1 MTSKG
6 EAMTAEVKANIL
18 LVDDHPESLLALEA
32 VLADLGQNLVKADSG
47 RQALRCVLN
56 QDFAVILLDVNM
68 PGMDGFETATLIRER
83 ERSKHTPIVF
93 LTASDQSELAV
104 FRGYSVGAVDYLI
117 KPFAPEILKSK
128 VAVFVDLFQMREKAR
143 QQANQ
148 LVAINQNLER
158 EIAER
163 KRAEQEIE
171 RRADEL
177 GAVNKELEAFSYS
190 VSHDLRAPLRA
201 MQGFA
206 QALNEDFADRL
217 GPVAQDYTRRI
228 VAAACRMDTLIQDL
242 LAYSRLS
249 RAQMLLQPLDLRS
262 VMAQIRTHTEGEFRD
277 REASV
282 EVAIPEAFPH
292 VMAHPTTLVQV
303 VTNLLTNA
311 AKFVGPGVR
320 PHVRV
325 WAEERDEWGR
335 LWVEDNGIGISPE
348 HHGRIFRVFERL
360 HGIETYPGTG
370 IGLAIVRKGIQR
382 LGGQVGL
389 ESAPGQGSK
398 FWIELAKGGEP
409 Q

>member
-1 MTSKG
+1 
-6 EAMTAEVKANIL
+6 MTAEAKANIL
-18 LVDDHPESLLALEA
+18 LVDDRPESLLALEV
-32 VLADLGQNLVKADSG
+32 VLADLGQNLVRADSG
-47 RQALRCVLN
+47 TQALRCVLM
-56 QDFAVILLDVNM
+56 QDFAVILLDVHM
-68 PGMDGFETATLIRER
+68 PGMNGFETAALIRER
-83 ERSKHTPIVF
+83 ERSMHTPIVF

-148 LVAINQNLER
+148 LVDINQNLER

-163 KRAEQEIE
+163 KRAEAEIK

-177 GAVNKELEAFSYS
+177 EAANKELEAFSYS
-190 VSHDLRAPLRA
+190 VSHDLRTPLRA

-311 AKFVGPGVR
+311 VKFVGPGVR

-335 LWVEDNGIGISPE
+335 LWVEDNGIGIAQE
-348 HHGRIFRVFERL
+348 HQDRIFRVFERL
-360 HGIETYPGTG
+360 HGSEMYPGTG
-370 IGLAIVRKGIQR
+370 IGLAIVAKGTER
-382 LGGQVGL
+382 MGGRAGV
-389 ESAPGQGSK
+389 ESTPGKGSK
-398 FWIELAKGGEP
+398 FWIELPKGDRP
-409 Q
+409 A

>member
-1 MTSKG
+1 
-6 EAMTAEVKANIL
+6 MTAEAKANIL
-18 LVDDHPESLLALEA
+18 LVDDRPESLLALEV
-32 VLADLGQNLVKADSG
+32 VLADLGQNLVRADSG
-47 RQALRCVLN
+47 TQALRCVLM
-56 QDFAVILLDVNM
+56 QDFAVILLDVHM
-68 PGMDGFETATLIRER
+68 PGMNGFETAALIRER
-83 ERSKHTPIVF
+83 ERSMHTPIVF
-93 LTASDQSELAV
+93 LTASDQSEMAV
-104 FRGYSVGAVDYLI
+104 FQGYSVGAVDYLI

-206 QALNEDFADRL
+206 QALSEDFADRL

-228 VAAACRMDTLIQDL
+228 VAAACRMDALIQDL

-249 RAQMLLQPLDLRS
+249 RVQILLEPLDLRS
-262 VMAQIRTHTEGEFRD
+262 VMAQVKAHTEGEFR
-277 REASV
+277 EPGALL

-311 AKFVGPGVR
+311 VKFVGSGVR

-335 LWVEDNGIGISPE
+335 LWVEDNGIGIAPE
-348 HHGRIFRVFERL
+348 HHDRIFRVFERL
-360 HGIETYPGTG
+360 HGSEMYPGTG
-370 IGLAIVRKGIQR
+370 IGLAIVAKGTER
-382 LGGQVGL
+382 MGGRAGV
-389 ESAPGQGSK
+389 ESTPGKGSK
-398 FWIELAKGGEP
+398 FWIELPKGDRP
-409 Q
+409 A

>member
-1 MTSKG
+1 
-6 EAMTAEVKANIL
+6 MTAEAKANIL
-18 LVDDHPESLLALEA
+18 LVDDRPESLLALEV
-32 VLADLGQNLVKADSG
+32 VLADLGQNLVRADSG
-47 RQALRCVLN
+47 TQALRCVLM
-56 QDFAVILLDVNM
+56 QDFAVILLDVHM
-68 PGMDGFETATLIRER
+68 PGMNGFETAALIRER
-83 ERSKHTPIVF
+83 ERSMHTPIVF

-104 FRGYSVGAVDYLI
+104 FQGYSVGAVDYLI

-311 AKFVGPGVR
+311 VKFVGPGVR

-335 LWVEDNGIGISPE
+335 LWVEDNGIGIAQE
-348 HHGRIFRVFERL
+348 HQDRIFRVFERL
-360 HGIETYPGTG
+360 HGSEMYPGTG
-370 IGLAIVRKGIQR
+370 IGLAIVAKGTER
-382 LGGQVGL
+382 MGGRAGV
-389 ESAPGQGSK
+389 ESTPGKGSK
-398 FWIELAKGGEP
+398 FWIELPKGDRP
-409 Q
+409 A

>member
-1 MTSKG
+1 
-6 EAMTAEVKANIL
+6 MTAEAKANIL
-18 LVDDHPESLLALEA
+18 LVDDRPESLLALEA

-47 RQALRCVLN
+47 KQALRCVLM
-56 QDFAVILLDVNM
+56 QDFAVILLDVHM
-68 PGMDGFETATLIRER
+68 PGMNGFEAAALIRER
-83 ERSKHTPIVF
+83 ERSMHTPIVF

-104 FRGYSVGAVDYLI
+104 FRGYSVGAVDYLV

-163 KRAEQEIE
+163 KRAEAEIK

-177 GAVNKELEAFSYS
+177 EAVNKELEAFSYS
-190 VSHDLRAPLRA
+190 VSHDLRTPLRA

-242 LAYSRLS
+242 LAYSHLS
-249 RAQMLLQPLDLRS
+249 RVQMLLQPLDLRS
-262 VMAQIRTHTEGEFRD
+262 VMAQIQAHTEGEFRE
-277 REASV
+277 REALL

-311 AKFVGPGVR
+311 VKFVAPGGVR
-320 PHVRV
+320 RAAARPGLGRRTRRV
-325 WAEERDEWGR
+325 GP
-335 LWVEDNGIGISPE
+335 LVG
-348 HHGRIFRVFERL
+348 
-360 HGIETYPGTG
+360 
-370 IGLAIVRKGIQR
+370 
-382 LGGQVGL
+382 GGQRHRDRAGA
-389 ESAPGQGSK
+389 SGSH
-398 FWIELAKGGEP
+398 LP
-409 Q
+409 RL

>member
-1 MTSKG
+1 
-6 EAMTAEVKANIL
+6 MTAEAKANIL
-18 LVDDHPESLLALEA
+18 LVDDRPESLLALEV
-32 VLADLGQNLVKADSG
+32 VLADLGQNLVRADSG
-47 RQALRCVLN
+47 RQALRCVLM
-56 QDFAVILLDVNM
+56 QDFAVILLDVHM
-68 PGMDGFETATLIRER
+68 PGMNGFETAALIRER
-83 ERSKHTPIVF
+83 ERSMHTPIVF

-104 FRGYSVGAVDYLI
+104 FQGYSVGAVDYLI

-262 VMAQIRTHTEGEFRD
+262 IMAQIQAQTEGEFRE
-277 REASV
+277 RQAVV

-292 VMAHPTTLVQV
+292 VMAHATTLVQV

-311 AKFVGPGVR
+311 VKFVGPGVR

-335 LWVEDNGIGISPE
+335 LWVEDNGIGIAPE
-348 HHGRIFRVFERL
+348 HHDRIFRVFERL
-360 HGIETYPGTG
+360 HGSEMYPGTG
-370 IGLAIVRKGIQR
+370 IGLAIVAKGTER
-382 LGGQVGL
+382 MGGRAGV
-389 ESAPGQGSK
+389 ESTPGKGSK
-398 FWIELAKGGEP
+398 FWIELPKGDRP
-409 Q
+409 A

>member
-1 MTSKG
+1 
-6 EAMTAEVKANIL
+6 MTAEAKANIL
-18 LVDDHPESLLALEA
+18 LVDDRPESLLALEV
-32 VLADLGQNLVKADSG
+32 VLADLGQNLVRADSG
-47 RQALRCVLN
+47 TQALRCVLM
-56 QDFAVILLDVNM
+56 QDFAVILLDVHM
-68 PGMDGFETATLIRER
+68 PGMNGFETAALIRER
-83 ERSKHTPIVF
+83 ERSMHTPIVF

-104 FRGYSVGAVDYLI
+104 FQGYSVGAVDYLI

-311 AKFVGPGVR
+311 VKFVGPGVR

-360 HGIETYPGTG
+360 HGSEIYPGTG
-370 IGLAIVRKGIQR
+370 IGLAIVAKGTER
-382 LGGQVGL
+382 MGGRAGV
-389 ESAPGQGSK
+389 ESTPGKGSK
-398 FWIELAKGGEP
+398 FWIELPKGDRP
-409 Q
+409 A

>member
-1 MTSKG
+1 
-6 EAMTAEVKANIL
+6 MTAKAKANIL

-68 PGMDGFETATLIRER
+68 PGMDGFETAALIRER
-83 ERSKHTPIVF
+83 ERSMHTPIVF
-93 LTASDQSELAV
+93 LTGRDQSELAV

-163 KRAEQEIE
+163 KRAEAEIK

-177 GAVNKELEAFSYS
+177 EAANKELEAFSYS
-190 VSHDLRAPLRA
+190 VSHDLRTPLRA

-217 GPVAQDYTRRI
+217 GPVAQDYTQRI
-228 VAAACRMDTLIQDL
+228 VAAACRMDSLIQDL

-262 VMAQIRTHTEGEFRD
+262 IMAQIQAQTEGEFRE
-277 REASV
+277 REAVV
-282 EVAIPEAFPH
+282 EAAIPEAFPH
-292 VMAHPTTLVQV
+292 VMAHATTLVQV

-311 AKFVGPGVR
+311 VKFVAPGVR

-325 WAEERDEWGR
+325 WAEERGEWGR
-335 LWVEDNGIGISPE
+335 LWVEDNGIGIAPE
-348 HHGRIFRVFERL
+348 HQDRIFRVFERL
-360 HGIETYPGTG
+360 HGSETYPGTG
-370 IGLAIVRKGIQR
+370 IGLAIAAKGMER
-382 LGGQVGL
+382 MGGRAGV
-389 ESAPGQGSK
+389 ESTPGKGSK
-398 FWIELAKGGEP
+398 FWIELPKGDRP
-409 Q
+409 S

>member
-1 MTSKG
+1 
-6 EAMTAEVKANIL
+6 MTAEAKANIL
-18 LVDDHPESLLALEA
+18 LVDDRPESLLALEV
-32 VLADLGQNLVKADSG
+32 VLADLGQNLVRADSG
-47 RQALRCVLN
+47 TQALRCVLM
-56 QDFAVILLDVNM
+56 QDFAVILLDVHM
-68 PGMDGFETATLIRER
+68 PGMNGFETATLIRER
-83 ERSKHTPIVF
+83 ERSMHTPIVF

-104 FRGYSVGAVDYLI
+104 FQGYSVGAVDYLI

-163 KRAEQEIE
+163 KRAEEEIE

-177 GAVNKELEAFSYS
+177 GAANKELEAFSYS

-292 VMAHPTTLVQV
+292 VMAHSTTLAQV

-311 AKFVGPGVR
+311 AKFVASGVR

-325 WAEERDEWGR
+325 WAEERGEWVR
-335 LWVEDNGIGISPE
+335 LWVEDNGIGIAPE
-348 HHGRIFRVFERL
+348 HQDRIFRVFERL
-360 HGIETYPGTG
+360 HGSDTYPGTG
-370 IGLAIVRKGIQR
+370 IGLAIAAKGMER
-382 LGGQVGL
+382 MGGRAGV
-389 ESAPGQGSK
+389 ESTPGKGSK
-398 FWIELAKGGEP
+398 FWIELPKGDRP
-409 Q
+409 S

>member
-1 MTSKG
+1 
-6 EAMTAEVKANIL
+6 MTAKAKANIL

-68 PGMDGFETATLIRER
+68 PGMDGFETAALIRER
-83 ERSKHTPIVF
+83 ERSMHTPIVF
-93 LTASDQSELAV
+93 LTGRDQSELAV

-163 KRAEQEIE
+163 KRAEAEIK

-177 GAVNKELEAFSYS
+177 EAANKELEAFSYS
-190 VSHDLRAPLRA
+190 VSHDLRTPLRA

-228 VAAACRMDTLIQDL
+228 VAAACRMDSLIQDL

-262 VMAQIRTHTEGEFRD
+262 IMAQIQAQTEGEFRE
-277 REASV
+277 REAVV
-282 EVAIPEAFPH
+282 EAAIPEAFPH
-292 VMAHPTTLVQV
+292 VMAHATTLVQV

-311 AKFVGPGVR
+311 VKFVASGVR

-325 WAEERDEWGR
+325 WAEERGEWGR
-335 LWVEDNGIGISPE
+335 LWVEDNGIGIAPE
-348 HHGRIFRVFERL
+348 HQVRIFRVFERL
-360 HGIETYPGTG
+360 HGSETYPGTG
-370 IGLAIVRKGIQR
+370 IGLAIAAKGMER
-382 LGGQVGL
+382 MGGRAGV
-389 ESAPGQGSK
+389 ESTPGKGSK
-398 FWIELAKGGEP
+398 FWIELPKGDRP
-409 Q
+409 S

>member
-1 MTSKG
+1 
-6 EAMTAEVKANIL
+6 MTAKAKANIL

-68 PGMDGFETATLIRER
+68 PGMDGFETAALIRER
-83 ERSKHTPIVF
+83 ERSMHTPIVF
-93 LTASDQSELAV
+93 LTGRDQSELAV

-163 KRAEQEIE
+163 KRAEAEIK

-177 GAVNKELEAFSYS
+177 EAANKELEAFSYS
-190 VSHDLRAPLRA
+190 VSHDLRTPLRA

-217 GPVAQDYTRRI
+217 GPVAQDYTQRI
-228 VAAACRMDTLIQDL
+228 VAAACRMDSLIQDL

-262 VMAQIRTHTEGEFRD
+262 IMAQIQAQTEGEFRE
-277 REASV
+277 RQAVVEA
-282 EVAIPEAFPH
+282 AIPEAFPH
-292 VMAHPTTLVQV
+292 VMAHATTLVQV

-311 AKFVGPGVR
+311 VKFVASGVR

-325 WAEERDEWGR
+325 WAEERGEWGR
-335 LWVEDNGIGISPE
+335 LWVEDNGIGIAPE
-348 HHGRIFRVFERL
+348 HQVRIFRVFERL
-360 HGIETYPGTG
+360 HGSETYPGTG
-370 IGLAIVRKGIQR
+370 IGLAIAAKGMER
-382 LGGQVGL
+382 MGGRAGV
-389 ESAPGQGSK
+389 ESTPGKGSK
-398 FWIELAKGGEP
+398 FWIELPKGDRP
-409 Q
+409 S

>member
-1 MTSKG
+1 
-6 EAMTAEVKANIL
+6 MTAEAKANIL
-18 LVDDHPESLLALEA
+18 LVDDRPESLLALEV
-32 VLADLGQNLVKADSG
+32 VLADLGQNLVRADSG
-47 RQALRCVLN
+47 TQALRCVLM
-56 QDFAVILLDVNM
+56 QDFAVILLDVHM
-68 PGMDGFETATLIRER
+68 PGMNGFETAALIRER
-83 ERSKHTPIVF
+83 ERSMHTPIVF

-104 FRGYSVGAVDYLI
+104 FQGYSVGAVDYLI

-262 VMAQIRTHTEGEFRD
+262 VMAQIRAHTEGEFRD

-311 AKFVGPGVR
+311 VKFVGSGVR

-335 LWVEDNGIGISPE
+335 LWVEDNGIGIAPE
-348 HHGRIFRVFERL
+348 HHDRIFRVFERL
-360 HGIETYPGTG
+360 HGSEMYPGTG
-370 IGLAIVRKGIQR
+370 IGLAIVAKGTER
-382 LGGQVGL
+382 MGGRAGV
-389 ESAPGQGSK
+389 ESTPGKGSK
-398 FWIELAKGGEP
+398 FWIELPKGDRP
-409 Q
+409 A

>member
-1 MTSKG
+1 
-6 EAMTAEVKANIL
+6 MTAKAKANIL

-68 PGMDGFETATLIRER
+68 PGMDGFETAALIRER
-83 ERSKHTPIVF
+83 ERSMHTPIVF
-93 LTASDQSELAV
+93 LTGRDQSELAV

-163 KRAEQEIE
+163 KRAEAEIK

-177 GAVNKELEAFSYS
+177 EAANKELEAFSYS
-190 VSHDLRAPLRA
+190 VSHDLRTPLRA

-217 GPVAQDYTRRI
+217 GPVAQDYTQRI
-228 VAAACRMDTLIQDL
+228 VAAACRMDSLIQDL

-311 AKFVGPGVR
+311 VKFVASGVR

-325 WAEERDEWGR
+325 WAEERGEWGR
-335 LWVEDNGIGISPE
+335 LWVEDNGIGIAPE
-348 HHGRIFRVFERL
+348 HQVRIFRVFERL
-360 HGIETYPGTG
+360 HGSETYPGTG
-370 IGLAIVRKGIQR
+370 IGLAIAAKGMER
-382 LGGQVGL
+382 MGGRAGV
-389 ESAPGQGSK
+389 ESTPGKGSK
-398 FWIELAKGGEP
+398 FWIELPKGDRP
-409 Q
+409 S

>member
-1 MTSKG
+1 
-6 EAMTAEVKANIL
+6 MTAKAKAKIL

-68 PGMDGFETATLIRER
+68 PGMDGFETAALIRER
-83 ERSKHTPIVF
+83 ERSMHTPIVF
-93 LTASDQSELAV
+93 LTGRDQSELAV

-163 KRAEQEIE
+163 KRAEAEIK

-177 GAVNKELEAFSYS
+177 EAANKELEAFSYS
-190 VSHDLRAPLRA
+190 VSHDLRTPLRA

-217 GPVAQDYTRRI
+217 GPVAQDYTQRI
-228 VAAACRMDTLIQDL
+228 VAAACRMDSLIQDL

-262 VMAQIRTHTEGEFRD
+262 IMAQIQAQTEGEFRE
-277 REASV
+277 REAVV
-282 EVAIPEAFPH
+282 EAAIPEAFPH
-292 VMAHPTTLVQV
+292 VMAHATTLVQV

-311 AKFVGPGVR
+311 VKFVASGVR

-325 WAEERDEWGR
+325 WAEERGEWGR
-335 LWVEDNGIGISPE
+335 LWVEDNGIGIAPE
-348 HHGRIFRVFERL
+348 HQDRIFRVFERL
-360 HGIETYPGTG
+360 HGSEMYPGTG
-370 IGLAIVRKGIQR
+370 IGLAIVAKGTER
-382 LGGQVGL
+382 MGGRAGV
-389 ESAPGQGSK
+389 ESTPGKGSK
-398 FWIELAKGGEP
+398 FWIELPKGDRP
-409 Q
+409 S

>member
-1 MTSKG
+1 
-6 EAMTAEVKANIL
+6 MTAEAKANIL
-18 LVDDHPESLLALEA
+18 LVDDRPESLLALEV
-32 VLADLGQNLVKADSG
+32 VLADLGQNLVRADSG
-47 RQALRCVLN
+47 TQALRCVLM
-56 QDFAVILLDVNM
+56 QDFAVILLDVHM
-68 PGMDGFETATLIRER
+68 PGMNGFETAALIRER
-83 ERSKHTPIVF
+83 ERSMHTPIVF

-104 FRGYSVGAVDYLI
+104 FQGYSVGAVDYLI

-128 VAVFVDLFQMREKAR
+128 VAVFVDLFQIREKAR

-311 AKFVGPGVR
+311 VKFVGPGVR

-360 HGIETYPGTG
+360 HGSEIYPGTG
-370 IGLAIVRKGIQR
+370 IGLAIVAKGTER
-382 LGGQVGL
+382 MGGRAGV
-389 ESAPGQGSK
+389 ESTPGKGSK
-398 FWIELAKGGEP
+398 FWIELPKGDRP
-409 Q
+409 A

>member
-1 MTSKG
+1 
-6 EAMTAEVKANIL
+6 MTAKAKANIL

-68 PGMDGFETATLIRER
+68 PGMDGFETAALIRER
-83 ERSKHTPIVF
+83 ERSMHTPIVF
-93 LTASDQSELAV
+93 LTGRDQSELAV

-163 KRAEQEIE
+163 KRAEAEIK

-177 GAVNKELEAFSYS
+177 EAANKELEAFSYS
-190 VSHDLRAPLRA
+190 VSHDLRTPLRA

-217 GPVAQDYTRRI
+217 GPVAQDYTQRI
-228 VAAACRMDTLIQDL
+228 VAAACRMDSLIQDL

-262 VMAQIRTHTEGEFRD
+262 IMAQIQAQTEGEFRE
-277 REASV
+277 REAVV
-282 EVAIPEAFPH
+282 EAAIPEAFPH
-292 VMAHPTTLVQV
+292 VMAHATTLVQV

-311 AKFVGPGVR
+311 VKFVASGVR

-325 WAEERDEWGR
+325 WAEERGEWGR
-335 LWVEDNGIGISPE
+335 LWVEDNGIGIAPE
-348 HHGRIFRVFERL
+348 HQVRIFRVFERL
-360 HGIETYPGTG
+360 HGSETYPGTG
-370 IGLAIVRKGIQR
+370 IGLAIAAKGMER
-382 LGGQVGL
+382 MGGRAGV
-389 ESAPGQGSK
+389 ESTPGKGSK
-398 FWIELAKGGEP
+398 FWIELPKGDRP
-409 Q
+409 S

>member
-1 MTSKG
+1 
-6 EAMTAEVKANIL
+6 MTAEAKANIL

-56 QDFAVILLDVNM
+56 QDFAVILLDVHM
-68 PGMDGFETATLIRER
+68 PGMNGFETATLIRER

-93 LTASDQSELAV
+93 LTASDQNELAV
-104 FRGYSVGAVDYLI
+104 FRGYSVGAVDYMC
-117 KPFAPEILKSK
+117 KPFPPEILKSK
-128 VAVFVDLFQMREKAR
+128 VSVFVDLFRIREKAR

-148 LVAINQNLER
+148 LVSINQNLQR

-163 KRAEQEIE
+163 KRAEEEIE
-171 RRADEL
+171 RRAEEV

-206 QALNEDFADRL
+206 QALSEDFADRL

-228 VAAACRMDTLIQDL
+228 VAAACRMDALIQDL

-249 RAQMLLQPLDLRS
+249 RVQILLEPLDLRS
-262 VMAQIRTHTEGEFRD
+262 VMAQVKAHTEGEFR
-277 REASV
+277 EPGALL

-292 VMAHPTTLVQV
+292 VMAHSTTLAHV

-311 AKFVGPGVR
+311 AKFVACGVR

-325 WAEERDEWGR
+325 WAEERGEWVR
-335 LWVEDNGIGISPE
+335 LWVEDNGIGIAPE
-348 HHGRIFRVFERL
+348 HQDRIFRVFERL
-360 HGIETYPGTG
+360 HGSDTYPGTG
-370 IGLAIVRKGIQR
+370 IGLAIAAKGTER
-382 LGGQVGL
+382 MGGRAGV
-389 ESAPGQGSK
+389 ESTPGKGSK
-398 FWIELAKGGEP
+398 FWIELPKGDRP
-409 Q
+409 S

>member
-1 MTSKG
+1 
-6 EAMTAEVKANIL
+6 MTAKAKANIL

-68 PGMDGFETATLIRER
+68 PGMDGFETAALIRER
-83 ERSKHTPIVF
+83 ERSMHTPIVF
-93 LTASDQSELAV
+93 LTGRDQSELAV
-104 FRGYSVGAVDYLI
+104 FRGYSVGAVDYLF
-117 KPFAPEILKSK
+117 KPFIPEILKSK

-163 KRAEQEIE
+163 KRAEEEIE

-177 GAVNKELEAFSYS
+177 GAVNQELEAFSYS

-206 QALNEDFADRL
+206 QALSEDFADRL

-228 VAAACRMDTLIQDL
+228 VAAACRMDALIQDL

-249 RAQMLLQPLDLRS
+249 RVQILLEPLDLRS
-262 VMAQIRTHTEGEFRD
+262 VMAQVKAHTEGEFR
-277 REASV
+277 EPGALL

-292 VMAHPTTLVQV
+292 VMAHSTTLAHV

-311 AKFVGPGVR
+311 AKFVACGVR

-325 WAEERDEWGR
+325 WAEERGEWVR
-335 LWVEDNGIGISPE
+335 LWVEDNGIGIAPE
-348 HHGRIFRVFERL
+348 HQDRIFRVFERL
-360 HGIETYPGTG
+360 HGSETYPGTG
-370 IGLAIVRKGIQR
+370 IGLAIAAKGMER
-382 LGGQVGL
+382 MGGRAGV
-389 ESAPGQGSK
+389 ESTPGKGSK
-398 FWIELAKGGEP
+398 FWIELPKGDRP
-409 Q
+409 S

>member
-1 MTSKG
+1 
-6 EAMTAEVKANIL
+6 MTAEAKANIL

-56 QDFAVILLDVNM
+56 QDFAVILLDVHM
-68 PGMDGFETATLIRER
+68 PGMNGFETATLIRER

-93 LTASDQSELAV
+93 LTASDQIELAV
-104 FRGYSVGAVDYLI
+104 FRGYSVGAVDYMF

-128 VAVFVDLFQMREKAR
+128 VSVFVDLFRIREKAR

-206 QALNEDFADRL
+206 QALSEDFADRL

-228 VAAACRMDTLIQDL
+228 VAAACRMDSLIQDL

-262 VMAQIRTHTEGEFRD
+262 IMAQIQAQTEGEFRE
-277 REASV
+277 RQAVVEA
-282 EVAIPEAFPH
+282 AIPEAFPH
-292 VMAHPTTLVQV
+292 VMAHSTTLAHV

-311 AKFVGPGVR
+311 AKFVACGVR

-325 WAEERDEWGR
+325 WAEERGEWVR
-335 LWVEDNGIGISPE
+335 LWVEDNGIGIAPE
-348 HHGRIFRVFERL
+348 HQDRIFRVFERL
-360 HGIETYPGTG
+360 HGSETYPGTG
-370 IGLAIVRKGIQR
+370 IGLAIAAKGTER
-382 LGGQVGL
+382 MGGRAGV
-389 ESAPGQGSK
+389 ESTPGKGSK
-398 FWIELAKGGEP
+398 FWIELPKGDRP
-409 Q
+409 S

>member
-1 MTSKG
+1 
-6 EAMTAEVKANIL
+6 MTAKAKANIL

-68 PGMDGFETATLIRER
+68 PGMDGFETAALIRER
-83 ERSKHTPIVF
+83 ERSMHTPIVF
-93 LTASDQSELAV
+93 LTGRDQSELAV

-163 KRAEQEIE
+163 KRAEAEIK

-177 GAVNKELEAFSYS
+177 EAANKELEAFSYS
-190 VSHDLRAPLRA
+190 VSHDLRTPLRA

-217 GPVAQDYTRRI
+217 GPVAQDYTQRI
-228 VAAACRMDTLIQDL
+228 VAAACRMDSLIQDL

-262 VMAQIRTHTEGEFRD
+262 IMAQIQAQTEGEFRE
-277 REASV
+277 REAVV
-282 EVAIPEAFPH
+282 EAAIPEAFPH
-292 VMAHPTTLVQV
+292 VMAHATTLVQV

-311 AKFVGPGVR
+311 VKFVASGVR

-325 WAEERDEWGR
+325 WAEERGEWGR
-335 LWVEDNGIGISPE
+335 LWVEDNGIGIAPE
-348 HHGRIFRVFERL
+348 HQDRIFRVFERL
-360 HGIETYPGTG
+360 HGSETYPGTG
-370 IGLAIVRKGIQR
+370 IGLAIAAKGMER
-382 LGGQVGL
+382 MGGRAGV
-389 ESAPGQGSK
+389 ESTPGKGSK
-398 FWIELAKGGEP
+398 FWIELPKGDRP
-409 Q
+409 S

>member
-1 MTSKG
+1 
-6 EAMTAEVKANIL
+6 MTAKAKAKIL

-68 PGMDGFETATLIRER
+68 PGMDGFETAALIRER
-83 ERSKHTPIVF
+83 ERSMHTPIVF
-93 LTASDQSELAV
+93 LTGRDQSELAV

-163 KRAEQEIE
+163 KRAEAEIK

-177 GAVNKELEAFSYS
+177 EAANKELEAFSYS
-190 VSHDLRAPLRA
+190 VSHDLRTPLRA

-217 GPVAQDYTRRI
+217 GPVAQDYTQRI
-228 VAAACRMDTLIQDL
+228 VAAACRMDSLIQDL

-262 VMAQIRTHTEGEFRD
+262 IMAQIQAQTEGEFRE
-277 REASV
+277 REAVV
-282 EVAIPEAFPH
+282 EAAIPEAFPH
-292 VMAHPTTLVQV
+292 VMAHATTLVQV

-311 AKFVGPGVR
+311 VKFVASGVR

-325 WAEERDEWGR
+325 WAEERGEWGR
-335 LWVEDNGIGISPE
+335 LWVEDNGIGIAPE
-348 HHGRIFRVFERL
+348 HQVRIFRVFERL
-360 HGIETYPGTG
+360 HGSETYPGTG
-370 IGLAIVRKGIQR
+370 IGLAIAAKGMER
-382 LGGQVGL
+382 MGGRAGV
-389 ESAPGQGSK
+389 ESTPGKGSK
-398 FWIELAKGGEP
+398 FWIELPKGDRP
-409 Q
+409 S

>member
-1 MTSKG
+1 
-6 EAMTAEVKANIL
+6 MTAEAKANIL
-18 LVDDHPESLLALEA
+18 LVDDRPESLLALEV
-32 VLADLGQNLVKADSG
+32 VLADLGQNLVRADSG
-47 RQALRCVLN
+47 TQALRCVLM
-56 QDFAVILLDVNM
+56 QDFAVILLDVHM
-68 PGMDGFETATLIRER
+68 PGMNGFETAALIRER
-83 ERSKHTPIVF
+83 ERSMHTPIVF

-104 FRGYSVGAVDYLI
+104 FQGYSVGAVDYLI

-311 AKFVGPGVR
+311 VKFVGSGVR

-335 LWVEDNGIGISPE
+335 LWVEDNGIGIAPE
-348 HHGRIFRVFERL
+348 HHDRIFRVFERL
-360 HGIETYPGTG
+360 HGSEMYPGTG
-370 IGLAIVRKGIQR
+370 IGLAIVAKGTER
-382 LGGQVGL
+382 MGGRAGV
-389 ESAPGQGSK
+389 ESTPGKGSK
-398 FWIELAKGGEP
+398 FWIELPKGDRP
-409 Q
+409 A

>member
-1 MTSKG
+1 
-6 EAMTAEVKANIL
+6 MTAEAKANIL
-18 LVDDHPESLLALEA
+18 LVDDRPESLLALEV
-32 VLADLGQNLVKADSG
+32 VLADLGQNLVRADSG
-47 RQALRCVLN
+47 TQALRCVLM
-56 QDFAVILLDVNM
+56 QDFAVILLDVHM
-68 PGMDGFETATLIRER
+68 PGMNGFETAALIRER
-83 ERSKHTPIVF
+83 ERSMHTPIVF

-104 FRGYSVGAVDYLI
+104 FRGYSVGAVDYMF

-262 VMAQIRTHTEGEFRD
+262 VMAQIRAHTEGEFRK
-277 REASV
+277 ALL

-311 AKFVGPGVR
+311 VKFVGSGVR

-335 LWVEDNGIGISPE
+335 LWVEDNGIGIAPE
-348 HHGRIFRVFERL
+348 HHDRIFRVFERL
-360 HGIETYPGTG
+360 HGSDTYPGTG
-370 IGLAIVRKGIQR
+370 IGLAIVAKGMER
-382 LGGQVGL
+382 MGGRAGV
-389 ESAPGQGSK
+389 ESSPGKGSK
-398 FWIELAKGGEP
+398 FWIESSKAVKP
-409 Q
+409 S

>member
-1 MTSKG
+1 
-6 EAMTAEVKANIL
+6 MTAKAKANIL

-68 PGMDGFETATLIRER
+68 PGMDGFETAALIRER
-83 ERSKHTPIVF
+83 ERSMHTPIVF
-93 LTASDQSELAV
+93 LTGRDQSELAV

-163 KRAEQEIE
+163 KRAEAEIK

-177 GAVNKELEAFSYS
+177 EAANKELEAFSYS
-190 VSHDLRAPLRA
+190 VSHDLRTPLRA

-262 VMAQIRTHTEGEFRD
+262 IMAQIQAQTEGEFRE
-277 REASV
+277 REAVV
-282 EVAIPEAFPH
+282 EAAIPEAFPH
-292 VMAHPTTLVQV
+292 VMAHATTLVQV

-311 AKFVGPGVR
+311 VKFVASGVR

-325 WAEERDEWGR
+325 WAEERGEWGR
-335 LWVEDNGIGISPE
+335 LWVEDNGIGIAPE
-348 HHGRIFRVFERL
+348 HQVRIFRVFERL
-360 HGIETYPGTG
+360 HGSETYPGTG
-370 IGLAIVRKGIQR
+370 IGLAIAAKGMER
-382 LGGQVGL
+382 MGGRAGV
-389 ESAPGQGSK
+389 ESTPGKGSK
-398 FWIELAKGGEP
+398 FWIELPKGDRP
-409 Q
+409 S

>member
-1 MTSKG
+1 
-6 EAMTAEVKANIL
+6 MTAEAKANIL
-18 LVDDHPESLLALEA
+18 LVDDRPESLLALEV
-32 VLADLGQNLVKADSG
+32 VLADLGQNLVRADSG
-47 RQALRCVLN
+47 TQALRCVLM
-56 QDFAVILLDVNM
+56 QDFAVILLDVHM
-68 PGMDGFETATLIRER
+68 PGMNGFETAALIRER
-83 ERSKHTPIVF
+83 ERSMHTPIVF

-104 FRGYSVGAVDYLI
+104 FQGYSVGAVDYLI

-311 AKFVGPGVR
+311 VKFVGPGVR

-360 HGIETYPGTG
+360 HGSEIYPGTG
-370 IGLAIVRKGIQR
+370 IGLAIVAKGTER
-382 LGGQVGL
+382 MGGRAGV
-389 ESAPGQGSK
+389 ESTPGKGSK
-398 FWIELAKGGEP
+398 FWIELSKGDRP
-409 Q
+409 A

>member
-1 MTSKG
+1 
-6 EAMTAEVKANIL
+6 MTAEAKANIL
-18 LVDDHPESLLALEA
+18 LVDDRPESLLALEV
-32 VLADLGQNLVKADSG
+32 VLADLGQNLVRADSG
-47 RQALRCVLN
+47 TQALRCVLM
-56 QDFAVILLDVNM
+56 QDFAVILLDVHM
-68 PGMDGFETATLIRER
+68 PGMNGFETATLIRER
-83 ERSKHTPIVF
+83 ERSMHTPIVF

-104 FRGYSVGAVDYLI
+104 FRGYSVGAVDYLV

-311 AKFVGPGVR
+311 VKFVGSGVR

-335 LWVEDNGIGISPE
+335 LWVEDNGIGIAQE
-348 HHGRIFRVFERL
+348 HQDRIFRVFERL
-360 HGIETYPGTG
+360 HGSEMYPGTG
-370 IGLAIVRKGIQR
+370 IGLAIVAKGTER
-382 LGGQVGL
+382 MGGRAGV
-389 ESAPGQGSK
+389 ESTPGKGSK
-398 FWIELAKGGEP
+398 FWIELPKGDRP
-409 Q
+409 A